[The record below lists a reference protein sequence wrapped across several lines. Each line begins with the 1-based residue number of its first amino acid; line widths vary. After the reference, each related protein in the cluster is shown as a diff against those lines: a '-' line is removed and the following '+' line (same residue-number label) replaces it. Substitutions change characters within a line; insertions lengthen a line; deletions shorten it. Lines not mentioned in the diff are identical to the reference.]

1 MITARA
7 ASSAKRVRR
16 PAGALRLLW
25 PAALL
30 FALLF
35 ALLYT
40 HAAGAES
47 ASAHVAR
54 GAVPVAHLDAVG
66 GDRSTGDGRA
76 VGDGPAVTV
85 DCAVTVDRTDAAG
98 PHGAE
103 APRGHGDGGGHG
115 HPAEACVSGHPQQGG
130 ELPAPPLVPL
140 GDLSPAVAAMRP
152 GPWEPTV
159 PSGLP
164 PLRSVLGSVV
174 QQV

>member
-1 MITARA
+1 MTTARA
-7 ASSAKRVRR
+7 ASGAKRARR

-25 PAALL
+25 PAV
-30 FALLF
+30 LLF

-47 ASAHVAR
+47 ATAHVAR
-54 GAVPVAHLDAVG
+54 GAVPVAHLDAAG
-66 GDRSTGDGRA
+66 GDRSTGGDRA
-76 VGDGPAVTV
+76 VGD
-85 DCAVTVDRTDAAG
+85 DRAVTVDRADATDAAG

-152 GPWEPTV
+152 GPWAPTV

>member
-7 ASSAKRVRR
+7 ASSAKRARR

-25 PAALL
+25 LAALL
-30 FALLF
+30 FAF
-35 ALLYT
+35 LYT
-40 HAAGAES
+40 HAAGADS
-47 ASAHVAR
+47 ATAHVAR
-54 GAVPVAHLDAVG
+54 GAVPVAHLDALGVDDADSAHR
-66 GDRSTGDGRA
+66 GD
-76 VGDGPAVTV
+76 
-85 DCAVTVDRTDAAG
+85 

-103 APRGHGDGGGHG
+103 APRGHGDGEEHG
-115 HPAEACVSGHPQQGG
+115 HPAEACASGHPQQGA

-140 GDLSPAVAAMRP
+140 GDPSPAVAAMRP
-152 GPWEPTV
+152 DSWAPTV

>member
-7 ASSAKRVRR
+7 ASSARRVRR
-16 PAGALRLLW
+16 PADALRLLW
-25 PAALL
+25 LA
-30 FALLF
+30 ALLF

-47 ASAHVAR
+47 AAAHVAR

-66 GDRSTGDGRA
+66 DDGAVPVGRA
-76 VGDGPAVTV
+76 
-85 DCAVTVDRTDAAG
+85 DAGADAID

-152 GPWEPTV
+152 GSWAPTV